1 MSMNKWE
8 GIGNLTR
15 DPEVRTSES
24 GVCICTFSLAVNRPK
39 DRDGNSK
46 ADFIPIK
53 ALGKRGETCAKYLKK
68 GSKIGAVGSLS
79 TYTYTND
86 NNEKR
91 FKMEVLLEDLTFL
104 GETGGQQRQAS
115 SSGSEPAPP
124 PEYPAPPTYGEFQE
138 VDDDE
143 LPF

>member
-8 GIGNLTR
+8 GTGNLTR

-39 DRDGNSK
+39 DKGGNSK

-53 ALGKRGETCAKYLKK
+53 ALGKKGEVCGKYLKK
-68 GSKIGAVGSLS
+68 GSRIGAVGTLS
-79 TYTYTND
+79 TYTYTNGSGD
-86 NNEKR
+86 KR
-91 FKMEVLLEDLTFL
+91 FKTEVLLEDITFL
-104 GETGGQQRQAS
+104 GEGGGQRQGAT
-115 SSGSEPAPP
+115 GDNGPTPP
-124 PEYPAPPTYGEFQE
+124 PDYPAPPTTGEFQE